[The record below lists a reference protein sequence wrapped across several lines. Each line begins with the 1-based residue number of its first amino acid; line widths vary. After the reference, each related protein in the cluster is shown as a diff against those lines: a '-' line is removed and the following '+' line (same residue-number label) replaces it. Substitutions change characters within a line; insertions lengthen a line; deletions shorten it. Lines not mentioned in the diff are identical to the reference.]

1 MPERNR
7 ENDMSI
13 AGGAYRGN
21 EYGGGW
27 WLFVD
32 TVIRT
37 RIRRR
42 CGMLR
47 WDFCLW
53 KRVVEGKEGKRSPRH
68 RRDMNV
74 NLVWSGWTC
83 VGCGRS
89 DTGKG

>member
-1 MPERNR
+1 MPVRNL
-7 ENDMSI
+7 ENVMSI
-13 AGGAYRGN
+13 AGSAYRGN
-21 EYGGGW
+21 EYGSG
-27 WLFVD
+27 

-42 CGMLR
+42 CDMLR
-47 WDFCLW
+47 WHFCLW
-53 KRVVEGKEGKRSPRH
+53 KRVVGGKEGKRSPRH

-89 DTGKG
+89 DV